1 VSLDPNGVY
10 CPLAMRPRR
19 LKRTPRTILVHALLA
34 LSLLVA
40 QSLAQA
46 HVYSHLRNGTPTT
59 DLGGAAGQL
68 CSECLSGAT
77 LLGTAGSP
85 DVPRVSLSPAVVT
98 CEDRVLLVHVE
109 ISRHYAFRARAP
121 PATF

>member
-1 VSLDPNGVY
+1 MVS
-10 CPLAMRPRR
+10 RR
-19 LKRTPRTILVHALLA
+19 LKLTPRTILVHALLA

-46 HVYSHLRNGTPTT
+46 HVYSHLRSGAPVT
-59 DLGGAAGQL
+59 DLGGTAGQL

-85 DVPRVSLSPAVVT
+85 EFPQVSSIPAIAS

-109 ISRHYAFRARAP
+109 IARHYAFRSRAP
-121 PATF
+121 PTTF